1 MTLRSTLAAATI
13 ACLALAPTYAGEP
26 LDTYTEL
33 AKCSGVTDNTE
44 RLACYDKLMPRVR
57 AALANGAGELSHEDQ
72 SSLFG
77 LNLSGIFGSS
87 EPTSPQQFGANDLPE
102 GQAPAP
108 GQPTLPRAID
118 HIDAA
123 VTDVAFNPFGKFVVF
138 LDSGQVWKQQQS
150 DTGTARIKVGD
161 HITIEK
167 ASLGSYQLT
176 VNGGMHTYRVN
187 RVK

>member
-13 ACLALAPTYAGEP
+13 ACLTLAPTYAAEP

-57 AALANGAGELSHEDQ
+57 AALANGATELSHDDQ

-87 EPTSPQQFGANDLPE
+87 EPTSPQQFGANDLPQP
-102 GQAPAP
+102 QAAP
-108 GQPTLPRAID
+108 GQPALPQPID
-118 HIDAA
+118 HIDAV
-123 VTDVAFNPFGKFVVF
+123 VTDVAVNPYGKFVVF
-138 LDSGQVWKQQQS
+138 LDNGQIWKQQQS
-150 DTGTARIKVGD
+150 DTGTAHIKNGD
-161 HITIEK
+161 HVTIET
-167 ASLGSYQLT
+167 ASLGSFQLT
-176 VNGGMHTYRVN
+176 VNGGRHTYRVN